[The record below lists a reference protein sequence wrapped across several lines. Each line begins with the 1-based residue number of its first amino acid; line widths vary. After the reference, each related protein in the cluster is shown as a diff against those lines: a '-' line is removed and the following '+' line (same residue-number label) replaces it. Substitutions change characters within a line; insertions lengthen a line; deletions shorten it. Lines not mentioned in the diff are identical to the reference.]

1 MRRVPLAGRDKL
13 FVLSR
18 ARDTEIHRESGTM
31 SPSAARRIYIPRRIS
46 RLSMP
51 FIFQPKI
58 NEREFLLFRKEIIGK
73 IIIEIEKAKRKRTC
87 TCFPAS
93 DRDISK
99 YKRINRSIYER
110 RSSRDETSKKK
121 KKKRVHRR
129 VSKRGGKGR
138 GNVRQ
143 LYRSEKFP
151 TILPSLNV
159 PPLCS
164 SKSTSKL
171 TRFSFERASLSANSV
186 AGVYATTDTD
196 SRFVRDFVVRARI
209 IGYLF

>member
-73 IIIEIEKAKRKRTC
+73 IIIAKRKRTC

-121 KKKRVHRR
+121 KKKR
-129 VSKRGGKGR
+129 
-138 GNVRQ
+138 
-143 LYRSEKFP
+143 
-151 TILPSLNV
+151 
-159 PPLCS
+159 S
-164 SKSTSKL
+164 S
-171 TRFSFERASLSANSV
+171 TRFKTRRKRQGKRSTV
-186 AGVYATTDTD
+186 
-196 SRFVRDFVVRARI
+196 I
-209 IGYLF
+209 PI

>member
-46 RLSMP
+46 RFSMP

-58 NEREFLLFRKEIIGK
+58 NERELLLFRKEIIGK
-73 IIIEIEKAKRKRTC
+73 IIIAKRKRTC

-121 KKKRVHRR
+121 KKKR
-129 VSKRGGKGR
+129 
-138 GNVRQ
+138 
-143 LYRSEKFP
+143 
-151 TILPSLNV
+151 
-159 PPLCS
+159 S
-164 SKSTSKL
+164 S
-171 TRFSFERASLSANSV
+171 TRFKTRRKRQGKRSTV
-186 AGVYATTDTD
+186 
-196 SRFVRDFVVRARI
+196 I
-209 IGYLF
+209 PI

>member
-58 NEREFLLFRKEIIGK
+58 NERELLLFRKEIIGK
-73 IIIEIEKAKRKRTC
+73 IIIAKRKRTC

-129 VSKRGGKGR
+129 VSKRGGKGS

-151 TILPSLNV
+151 TILNV

>member
-58 NEREFLLFRKEIIGK
+58 NERELLLFRKEIIGK
-73 IIIEIEKAKRKRTC
+73 IIIAKRKRTC

-121 KKKRVHRR
+121 KKKR
-129 VSKRGGKGR
+129 
-138 GNVRQ
+138 
-143 LYRSEKFP
+143 
-151 TILPSLNV
+151 
-159 PPLCS
+159 S
-164 SKSTSKL
+164 S
-171 TRFSFERASLSANSV
+171 TRFKTRRKRQGKRSTV
-186 AGVYATTDTD
+186 
-196 SRFVRDFVVRARI
+196 I
-209 IGYLF
+209 PI

>member
-58 NEREFLLFRKEIIGK
+58 NERELLLFRKEIIGK
-73 IIIEIEKAKRKRTC
+73 IIIAKRKRTC

-110 RSSRDETSKKK
+110 RSSRDETNKKK
-121 KKKRVHRR
+121 KKKR
-129 VSKRGGKGR
+129 
-138 GNVRQ
+138 
-143 LYRSEKFP
+143 
-151 TILPSLNV
+151 
-159 PPLCS
+159 S
-164 SKSTSKL
+164 S
-171 TRFSFERASLSANSV
+171 TRFKTRRKRQRKRSTV
-186 AGVYATTDTD
+186 
-196 SRFVRDFVVRARI
+196 I
-209 IGYLF
+209 PI

>member
-1 MRRVPLAGRDKL
+1 MK
-13 FVLSR
+13 R
-18 ARDTEIHRESGTM
+18 A
-31 SPSAARRIYIPRRIS
+31 
-46 RLSMP
+46 
-51 FIFQPKI
+51 
-58 NEREFLLFRKEIIGK
+58 
-73 IIIEIEKAKRKRTC
+73 
-87 TCFPAS
+87 
-93 DRDISK
+93 
-99 YKRINRSIYER
+99 
-110 RSSRDETSKKK
+110 
-121 KKKRVHRR
+121 KKKRKNVHRR

-151 TILPSLNV
+151 TILNV

>member
-31 SPSAARRIYIPRRIS
+31 SPSADRRIYIPRRIS

-58 NEREFLLFRKEIIGK
+58 NERELLLFRKEIIGK
-73 IIIEIEKAKRKRTC
+73 IIIAKRKRTC

-121 KKKRVHRR
+121 KKKR
-129 VSKRGGKGR
+129 
-138 GNVRQ
+138 
-143 LYRSEKFP
+143 
-151 TILPSLNV
+151 
-159 PPLCS
+159 S
-164 SKSTSKL
+164 S
-171 TRFSFERASLSANSV
+171 TRFKTRRKRQGKRSTV
-186 AGVYATTDTD
+186 
-196 SRFVRDFVVRARI
+196 I
-209 IGYLF
+209 PI

>member
-58 NEREFLLFRKEIIGK
+58 NERELLLFRKEIIGK

-121 KKKRVHRR
+121 RK
-129 VSKRGGKGR
+129 
-138 GNVRQ
+138 NAFIDAFQ
-143 LYRSEKFP
+143 NEEEKAGETFDSY
-151 TILPSLNV
+151 TDLKNFQQ
-159 PPLCS
+159 
-164 SKSTSKL
+164 
-171 TRFSFERASLSANSV
+171 FSRL
-186 AGVYATTDTD
+186 
-196 SRFVRDFVVRARI
+196 
-209 IGYLF
+209 

>member
-1 MRRVPLAGRDKL
+1 MPLAGRDKL

-58 NEREFLLFRKEIIGK
+58 NERELLLFRKEIIGK
-73 IIIEIEKAKRKRTC
+73 IIIAKRKRTC

-121 KKKRVHRR
+121 KKKR
-129 VSKRGGKGR
+129 
-138 GNVRQ
+138 
-143 LYRSEKFP
+143 
-151 TILPSLNV
+151 
-159 PPLCS
+159 S
-164 SKSTSKL
+164 S
-171 TRFSFERASLSANSV
+171 TRFKTRRKRQGKRSTV
-186 AGVYATTDTD
+186 
-196 SRFVRDFVVRARI
+196 I
-209 IGYLF
+209 PI